1 MILSG
6 MKYLNQI
13 TLKINK
19 MSFEKVDGV
28 YQFEDY
34 RSFFKF
40 INNYEGD
47 LVVKKYEVFA
57 NKKLIAV
64 YNHK

>member
-1 MILSG
+1 
-6 MKYLNQI
+6 
-13 TLKINK
+13 
-19 MSFEKVDGV
+19 MSFEKVNGV
-28 YQFEDY
+28 YQFDDY